1 MAAIGRIV
9 LIDDNDADNEFH
21 EIMIRKAGFVGEVV
35 VIDNPLRV
43 EVYLSNADLNV
54 PTYIFLDI
62 NMPMMDGFQV
72 AAQIT
77 PMLLDHPTMVVMML
91 TSSSSQKDRDQA
103 TQIGII
109 KGFVTKPLTDSM
121 VKEFLAGHA

>member
-9 LIDDNDADNEFH
+9 LIDDNDADNEYH
-21 EIMIRKAGFVGEVV
+21 EIMIRKGGFAGEVV
-35 VIDNPLRV
+35 VIDNPMRV
-43 EVYLSNADLNV
+43 ESYLSNADLAV

-72 AAQIT
+72 AEQIA
-77 PMLLDHPTMVVMML
+77 PILLTHPAIVVMML

-103 TQIGII
+103 AQIGVI
-109 KGFVTKPLTDSM
+109 KGFVTKPLTDTM
-121 VKEFLAGHA
+121 VKEFLADYA

>member
-43 EVYLSNADLNV
+43 EGYLSSADLNV
-54 PTYIFLDI
+54 STYIFLDI

-72 AAQIT
+72 AEQMV
-77 PMLLDHPTMVVMML
+77 PRLRDHPAIVVMML
-91 TSSSSQKDRDQA
+91 SSSSSQKDRDQA

-109 KGFVTKPLTDSM
+109 KGFITKPLTDTM

>member
-43 EVYLSNADLNV
+43 EGYLSSADLNV

-72 AAQIT
+72 AEQIT

>member
-43 EVYLSNADLNV
+43 EGYLSNADLNV

-109 KGFVTKPLTDSM
+109 KGFITKPLTDTM

>member
-21 EIMIRKAGFVGEVV
+21 EIMIRKAGFAGEVV
-35 VIDNPLRV
+35 VIDNPLQV
-43 EVYLSNADLNV
+43 EGYLSNADLNV

-72 AAQIT
+72 AAQMV
-77 PMLLDHPTMVVMML
+77 PRLRDHPAIVVMML
-91 TSSSSQKDRDQA
+91 SSSSSQKDRDQA

-109 KGFVTKPLTDSM
+109 KGFITKPLTDSM

>member
-21 EIMIRKAGFVGEVV
+21 EIMIRKAGFAGEVV

-43 EVYLSNADLNV
+43 EGYLSNADLNV